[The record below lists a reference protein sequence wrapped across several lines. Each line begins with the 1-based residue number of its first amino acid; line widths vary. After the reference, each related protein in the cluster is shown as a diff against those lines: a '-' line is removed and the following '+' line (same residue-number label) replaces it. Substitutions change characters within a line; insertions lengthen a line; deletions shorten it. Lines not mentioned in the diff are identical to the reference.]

1 MEEQMEKKLAIV
13 GLGYVGLPLA
23 LTYALDGFQVSG
35 VDIDQRRIE
44 LIKASSLSMRE
55 DFDGVPVND
64 VLRTCLANGSLSV
77 TSNFDELPKDVAT
90 FIITVGIPIDR
101 TWALD
106 MSMLTGACA
115 ELGKLL
121 KKGDLVICRSTV
133 PVGTTR
139 GLVLSTL
146 ERASGLVAGTDFDLA
161 YSSERIAEGHAY
173 DEFRNMPLVVG
184 GINAKSLDRA
194 TQVLGAVN
202 REPVFKASSIE
213 LVEAAKMFENAQR
226 DVNIAVADQLAR
238 FANRFD
244 IPTWELVEACNT
256 HSRVKILMPGIGV
269 GGHCIPYASPY
280 LFGSLASQ
288 DECADLLPT
297 FVSARQ
303 ANADQPGYIAG
314 RMSRRMGGLTGKHV
328 LFVGIAMKDYSDD
341 VTGSPA
347 VDLATALVQVGAEVR
362 VLDSIAETPREFG
375 RETDIDAGSLWA
387 DALVLPI
394 RQANVDYE
402 RLKKLVV
409 AATGRVILCDFRG
422 VFEHDADVLQQSWYV
437 RL

>member
-1 MEEQMEKKLAIV
+1 MEKKLAIV

-23 LTYALDGFQVSG
+23 LTYALDGFSVSG
-35 VDIDQRRIE
+35 VDIDPRRIQS
-44 LIKASSLSMRE
+44 IRTSSLGMRE

-64 VLRTCLANGSLSV
+64 VLRTCLANGSLYV
-77 TSNFDELPKDVAT
+77 TSKFDELPKDVAT
-90 FIITVGIPIDR
+90 FIVTVGIPIDKA
-101 TWALD
+101 WALD
-106 MSMLTGACA
+106 MSMLTSACT

-139 GLVLSTL
+139 GLVCSTL
-146 ERASGLVAGTDFDLA
+146 EHESGLAAGTDFDLA

-184 GINAKSLDRA
+184 GIDAKSLDRA

-238 FANRFD
+238 FADHFH

-280 LFGSLASQ
+280 LFGSLSSQ
-288 DECADLLPT
+288 DECAALLPT
-297 FVSARQ
+297 FVSARE
-303 ANADQPGYIAG
+303 ANAAQPAYIAG
-314 RMSRRMGGLTGKHV
+314 RMAARMGGLVGKHV
-328 LFVGIAMKDYSDD
+328 LFIGIAMKDYSDD
-341 VTGSPA
+341 VTVSPA
-347 VDLATALVQVGAEVR
+347 VDLAAALVKAGAEVH
-362 VLDSIAETPREFG
+362 VLDTIAEAPKSYE
-375 RETDIDAGSLWA
+375 RETDINTGSSWA
-387 DALVLPI
+387 DAIVLPI
-394 RQANVDYE
+394 RQGHVDYDHV
-402 RLKKLVV
+402 KSAV
-409 AATGRVILCDFRG
+409 AQAAGRIVLFDFRG
-422 VFEHDADVLQQSWYV
+422 VFEHDSDVLQQAWYA

>member
-1 MEEQMEKKLAIV
+1 MEKKLAIV

-35 VDIDQRRIE
+35 VDIDPRRIE
-44 LIKASSLSMRE
+44 SIKTSTLSMRE

-77 TSNFDELPKDVAT
+77 TSTFDELPKDVAT
-90 FIITVGIPIDR
+90 FVITVGIPID
-101 TWALD
+101 TAWALD

-146 ERASGLVAGTDFDLA
+146 ERTSGLVAGTDFDLA

-184 GINAKSLDRA
+184 GINEQSLERA
-194 TQVLGAVN
+194 SQVLGAVN

-238 FANRFD
+238 FANHFD

-280 LFGSLASQ
+280 LFGSLSSR
-288 DECADLLPT
+288 DEYCDLLPT

-303 ANADQPGYIAG
+303 ANAAQPDYIAG
-314 RMSRRMGGLTGKHV
+314 RMSRRMGGLAGKHI
-328 LFVGIAMKDYSDD
+328 LFIGIAMKDYSDD
-341 VTGSPA
+341 VTVSPA
-347 VDLATALVQVGAEVR
+347 VDLAKALAKAGAEVR
-362 VLDSIAETPREFG
+362 VLDSVAGVPKEFG
-375 RETDIDAGSLWA
+375 SETDIDAGSLWA

-394 RQANVDYE
+394 RQSNVDYE
-402 RLKKLVV
+402 RIKKAVV
-409 AATGRVILCDFRG
+409 TAAGRLILCDFRG
-422 VFEHDADVLQQSWYV
+422 VFEHDNDVLQQPWYV

>member
-1 MEEQMEKKLAIV
+1 MDKKLAIV

-23 LTYALDGFQVSG
+23 LTYALDGFEVSG
-35 VDIDQRRIE
+35 VDIDPRRIDSIRAAA
-44 LIKASSLSMRE
+44 LGMRE

-64 VLRTCLANGSLSV
+64 VLRTCLGNGSLHV
-77 TSNFDELPKDVAT
+77 TSVFGELPRDVST
-90 FIITVGIPIDR
+90 YVVTVGIPIDA

-106 MSMLTGACA
+106 MSMLTGACT

-139 GLVLSTL
+139 GLVRTTL
-146 ERASGLVAGTDFDLA
+146 ERESGLTAGTDFDLA

-184 GINAKSLDRA
+184 GINARSLDRA
-194 TQVLGAVN
+194 TEVLGAVN

-226 DVNIAVADQLAR
+226 DVNIAIADQLAR
-238 FANRFD
+238 FANRFG

-256 HSRVKILMPGIGV
+256 HKRVKILMPGIGV

-280 LFGSLASQ
+280 LFGSLTSQ
-288 DECADLLPT
+288 DECNRLLPT

-303 ANADQPGYIAG
+303 ANAAQPVYIAE
-314 RMSRRMGGLTGKHV
+314 RMSTTLHGLEGKHV
-328 LFVGIAMKDYSDD
+328 LVVGIAMKDFSDD
-341 VTGSPA
+341 ITVSPA
-347 VDLATALVQVGAEVR
+347 VDLARELVRQGADVR
-362 VLDSIAETPREFG
+362 VLDSIAETPAEFSREADLDG
-375 RETDIDAGSLWA
+375 GCIWA
-387 DALVLPI
+387 NALVLPI
-394 RQANVDYE
+394 QQGNVEYNH
-402 RLKKLVV
+402 LKDIVK
-409 AATGRVILCDFRG
+409 AAAGRITLFDFRG
-422 VFEHDADVLQQSWYV
+422 VYEHDADVLRQPWYM

>member
-1 MEEQMEKKLAIV
+1 MEEKMERKLAMV

-35 VDIDQRRIE
+35 VDIDPRRIE
-44 LIKASSLSMRE
+44 SIKTSSLGMHE
-55 DFDGVPVND
+55 DFDGIPVND
-64 VLRTCLANGSLSV
+64 VLRTCLANGSLNV
-77 TSNFDELPKDVAT
+77 TSKFDELPKDVAT
-90 FIITVGIPIDR
+90 FIITVGIPIDHA
-101 TWALD
+101 WSLD
-106 MSMLTGACA
+106 MGMLTGACT

-121 KKGDLVICRSTV
+121 KRGDLVICRSTV

-146 ERASGLVAGTDFDLA
+146 ERTSGLVAGTDFDLA

-184 GINAKSLDRA
+184 GINGRSLDRA
-194 TQVLGAVN
+194 IQVLGAVN

-238 FANRFD
+238 FANHFD

-280 LFGSLASQ
+280 LFGSLSSQ
-288 DECADLLPT
+288 DECDDLLPT
-297 FVSARQ
+297 FISARQ
-303 ANADQPGYIAG
+303 ANAAQPGYIAG
-314 RMSRRMGGLTGKHV
+314 RMSRRMGGLAGKHV

-347 VDLATALVQVGAEVR
+347 VDLATALAKAGAEVR
-362 VLDSIAETPREFG
+362 VLDSVAEVPREFG

-387 DALVLPI
+387 NALVLPI
-394 RQANVDYE
+394 RQGNVDYE
-402 RLKKLVV
+402 RVKKLVV
-409 AATGRVILCDFRG
+409 VAAGRLILCDFRG
-422 VFEHDADVLQQSWYV
+422 VFEHDADVLQQPWYV

>member
-1 MEEQMEKKLAIV
+1 MEKKLAIV

-35 VDIDQRRIE
+35 VDIDPRRIAS
-44 LIKASSLSMRE
+44 IKASSLSMRE

-64 VLRTCLANGSLSV
+64 VLRRCLSDGSLNV
-77 TSNFDELPKDVAT
+77 TSRFDELPEDMAT
-90 FIITVGIPIDR
+90 FIITVGIPIDHA
-101 TWALD
+101 WALD
-106 MSMLTGACA
+106 MSMLTGACT

-146 ERASGLVAGTDFDLA
+146 ERESGLVAGMDFDLA

-184 GINAKSLDRA
+184 GINGRSLDRA

-202 REPVFKASSIE
+202 REPVFKASSME

-226 DVNIAVADQLAR
+226 DVNIAIADQLTR
-238 FANRFD
+238 FANRFG

-280 LFGSLASQ
+280 LFGSLSTQ
-288 DECADLLPT
+288 DECGDLLPT

-303 ANADQPGYIAG
+303 ANAAQPGYIAG
-314 RMSRRMGGLTGKHV
+314 RMASRMGGLAGKHV
-328 LFVGIAMKDYSDD
+328 LFFGIAMKDYSDD
-341 VTGSPA
+341 ITVSPA
-347 VDLATALVQVGAEVR
+347 VDLAAALAKAGAEVR
-362 VLDSIAETPREFG
+362 VFDGIAEAPRDFG

-394 RQANVDYE
+394 RQTNVDYE
-402 RLKKLVV
+402 RIKKTVM
-409 AATGRVILCDFRG
+409 AAAGRLTLFDFRG
-422 VFEHDADVLQQSWYV
+422 VFEHDGDVLAQPWYV

>member
-1 MEEQMEKKLAIV
+1 MEKKLAIV

-35 VDIDQRRIE
+35 VDIDPCRIE
-44 LIKASSLSMRE
+44 SIKAFSLGMRE
-55 DFDGVPVND
+55 DFDSIPVND
-64 VLRTCLANGSLSV
+64 VLRTCLANGSLNV
-77 TSNFDELPKDVAT
+77 TSRFDELPKDVSI
-90 FIITVGIPIDR
+90 FIITVGIPIDHA
-101 TWALD
+101 WALD
-106 MSMLTGACA
+106 MSMLAGACA
-115 ELGKLL
+115 ELGKRL

-146 ERASGLVAGTDFDLA
+146 ERTSGLVAGADFDLA

-184 GINAKSLDRA
+184 GINGRSLDRA
-194 TQVLGAVN
+194 TRVLGAVN
-202 REPVFKASSIE
+202 RKPVFKASSIE

-226 DVNIAVADQLAR
+226 DVNIAIANQLAR

-244 IPTWELVEACNT
+244 IPTWELIEACNT

-280 LFGSLASQ
+280 LFGSLSSQ
-288 DECADLLPT
+288 DECNDLLPT
-297 FVSARQ
+297 FASARQ
-303 ANADQPGYIAG
+303 ANTAQPGYIAG
-314 RMSRRMGGLTGKHV
+314 RMSRRIGELAGKHV

-347 VDLATALVQVGAEVR
+347 VDLAMALTKAGSEVR
-362 VLDSIAETPREFG
+362 VLDSIAEAPREFG
-375 RETDIDAGSLWA
+375 RETDIDAGSSWA

-394 RQANVDYE
+394 RQGNVDYE
-402 RLKKLVV
+402 HVKNAV
-409 AATGRVILCDFRG
+409 AAAAGRLILFDFRG
-422 VFEHDADVLQQSWYV
+422 VFEHDADVLQQPWYV

>member
-1 MEEQMEKKLAIV
+1 MMEKKLAIV

-35 VDIDQRRIE
+35 VDVDPRRIE
-44 LIKASSLSMRE
+44 SIKTASLGMRE
-55 DFDGVPVND
+55 DFDGVPVNS
-64 VLRTCLANGSLSV
+64 VLRTCLSNGSLRV
-77 TSNFDELPKDVAT
+77 TSAFAELPGDVST
-90 FIITVGIPIDR
+90 FVVTVGIPIHADW
-101 TWALD
+101 TLD
-106 MSMLTGACA
+106 MSMLTSACT

-139 GLVLSTL
+139 GLVRTIL
-146 ERASGLVAGTDFDLA
+146 EQESGLTAGVDFDLA

-184 GINAKSLDRA
+184 GINVRSLNRA
-194 TQVLGAVN
+194 TEVLGAVN

-226 DVNIAVADQLAR
+226 DVNIAIADQLAR
-238 FANRFD
+238 FANRFS

-256 HSRVKILMPGIGV
+256 HKRVKILMPGIGV

-280 LFGSLASQ
+280 LFGSLKNQ
-288 DECADLLPT
+288 DECEQLLPT

-303 ANADQPGYIAG
+303 ANAAQPAYIA
-314 RMSRRMGGLTGKHV
+314 RRISDILHGLAGKRI
-328 LFVGIAMKDYSDD
+328 LMVGIAMKDFSDD
-341 VTGSPA
+341 ITVSPA
-347 VDLATALVQVGAEVR
+347 ADLARELVRGGADMH
-362 VLDSIAETPREFG
+362 VLDDIAETPAEFT
-375 RETDIDAGSLWA
+375 RETEAENGCAWA

-394 RQANVDYE
+394 QQGNVDYD
-402 RLKKLVV
+402 RIKHAVQ
-409 AATGRVILCDFRG
+409 AAAGRITLFDFRG
-422 VFEHDADVLQQSWYV
+422 IFEHDADILHESWYV

>member
-1 MEEQMEKKLAIV
+1 MERKLAIV

-35 VDIDQRRIE
+35 VDIDPRRIE
-44 LIKASSLSMRE
+44 SIKASSLGMRE
-55 DFDGVPVND
+55 DFDGIPVND
-64 VLRTCLANGSLSV
+64 VLRTCLANGSLNV
-77 TSNFDELPKDVAT
+77 TSRFDELPKDVAT
-90 FIITVGIPIDR
+90 FIITVGIPIDHA
-101 TWALD
+101 WALD
-106 MSMLTGACA
+106 MSMLAGACA
-115 ELGKLL
+115 DLGKLL

-139 GLVLSTL
+139 GLVLTTL
-146 ERASGLVAGTDFDLA
+146 ERESGLVAGTDFDLA

-184 GINAKSLDRA
+184 GINRRSLDRA

-226 DVNIAVADQLAR
+226 DVNIAIADQLAR

-244 IPTWELVEACNT
+244 IPTWELIEACNT

-288 DECADLLPT
+288 DECNDLLPT
-297 FVSARQ
+297 FASARH
-303 ANADQPGYIAG
+303 ANAAQPHYIAE
-314 RMSRRMGGLTGKHV
+314 RMSRRMSGLAGKHV

-341 VTGSPA
+341 ITVSPA
-347 VDLATALVQVGAEVR
+347 VDLARALAKAGAQVHV
-362 VLDSIAETPREFG
+362 VDSIAEAPREFG
-375 RETDIDAGSLWA
+375 REMDIDAGCLWA
-387 DALVLPI
+387 DAVVLPI
-394 RQANVDYE
+394 RQGNVDYE
-402 RLKKLVV
+402 GLKKLVV
-409 AATGRVILCDFRG
+409 AAAGRVILCDFRG
-422 VFEHDADVLQQSWYV
+422 VFEHDADVLQQPWYV

>member
-1 MEEQMEKKLAIV
+1 MERKLVIV

-35 VDIDQRRIE
+35 VDIDSRRIE
-44 LIKASSLSMRE
+44 SIKASSLGMRE

-64 VLRTCLANGSLSV
+64 VLRTCLANGSLNV
-77 TSNFDELPKDVAT
+77 TSKFDELPKDVTT
-90 FIITVGIPIDR
+90 FIITVGIPIDSA
-101 TWALD
+101 WALD

-146 ERASGLVAGTDFDLA
+146 ERTSGLVAGTDFDLA

-184 GINAKSLDRA
+184 GINGRSLDRA

-226 DVNIAVADQLAR
+226 DVNIAIADQLVR
-238 FANRFD
+238 FANHFD

-280 LFGSLASQ
+280 LFGSLSSQ
-288 DECADLLPT
+288 DECDDLLPT

-303 ANADQPGYIAG
+303 ANAAQPGYIAG
-314 RMSRRMGGLTGKHV
+314 RISRRMGGLVGKHV

-341 VTGSPA
+341 VTVSPA
-347 VDLATALVQVGAEVR
+347 VDLATALARAGAEVR
-362 VLDSIAETPREFG
+362 VLDSIAEAPREFG
-375 RETDIDAGSLWA
+375 RETDIEAGSLWA

-394 RQANVDYE
+394 RQGNVDYE
-402 RLKKLVV
+402 RLKKAVV
-409 AATGRVILCDFRG
+409 AEAGRLILCDFRG
-422 VFEHDADVLQQSWYV
+422 VFEHDGDVLQQPWYV

>member
-1 MEEQMEKKLAIV
+1 MDKKLAIV

-23 LTYALDGFQVSG
+23 LTYALDGFEVSG
-35 VDIDQRRIE
+35 VDIDPRRIDS
-44 LIKASSLSMRE
+44 IRAASLGMRE
-55 DFDGVPVND
+55 DFDGVPVNS
-64 VLRTCLANGSLSV
+64 VLRTCLDNGSLRV
-77 TSNFDELPKDVAT
+77 TSVFRELPRDVST
-90 FIITVGIPIDR
+90 YVVTVGIPIDA

-106 MSMLTGACA
+106 MNMLTGACT

-139 GLVLSTL
+139 GLVRATL
-146 ERASGLVAGTDFDLA
+146 ERESGLTAGTDFDLA

-184 GINAKSLDRA
+184 GINARSLDRA
-194 TQVLGAVN
+194 TEVLGAVN

-238 FANRFD
+238 FANRFG

-256 HSRVKILMPGIGV
+256 HKRVKILMPGIGV

-280 LFGSLASQ
+280 LFGSLSSQ
-288 DECADLLPT
+288 DECNRLLPT

-303 ANADQPGYIAG
+303 ANAAQPAYIAE
-314 RMSRRMGGLTGKHV
+314 RMSTTLHGLAGRHV
-328 LFVGIAMKDYSDD
+328 LVVGIAMKDFSDD
-341 VTGSPA
+341 VTVSPA
-347 VDLATALVQVGAEVR
+347 VDLARELVRQRADVR
-362 VLDSIAETPREFG
+362 VLDSVAEAPAEFSREA
-375 RETDIDAGSLWA
+375 DLDAGCVWA

-394 RQANVDYE
+394 QQGNVRYSH
-402 RLKKLVV
+402 LKDTVK
-409 AATGRVILCDFRG
+409 AAAGRITLFDFRG
-422 VFEHDADVLQQSWYV
+422 VYEHDADVLQQPWYV

>member
-1 MEEQMEKKLAIV
+1 MEKKLAIV

-35 VDIDQRRIE
+35 VDIDPHRIE
-44 LIKASSLSMRE
+44 SIKASSLGMRE
-55 DFDGVPVND
+55 DFDGVPVNS
-64 VLRTCLANGSLSV
+64 VLRSCLANGSLQV
-77 TSNFDELPKDVAT
+77 TSVFGELPNDVST
-90 FIITVGIPIDR
+90 YVITVGIPIDD

-106 MSMLTGACA
+106 MSMLTGACT
-115 ELGKLL
+115 ELGKVL
-121 KKGDLVICRSTV
+121 KRGDLVICRSTV

-139 GLVLSTL
+139 GLVRTTL
-146 ERASGLVAGTDFDLA
+146 ERQSGLTAGTDFDLA

-184 GINAKSLDRA
+184 GINARSLDRA
-194 TQVLGAVN
+194 TEVLGAVN

-226 DVNIAVADQLAR
+226 DVNIAIADQLAR
-238 FANRFD
+238 FANHFD

-256 HSRVKILMPGIGV
+256 HTRVKILVPGVGV

-280 LFGSLASQ
+280 LFGSLKGQ
-288 DECADLLPT
+288 DECNRLLPT

-303 ANADQPGYIAG
+303 ANAAQPAYIAE
-314 RMSRRMGGLTGKHV
+314 RISATLRGLAGKHV
-328 LFVGIAMKDYSDD
+328 LFVGIAMKDLSDD
-341 VTGSPA
+341 VTVSPA
-347 VDLATALVQVGAEVR
+347 VDLARELARKGAIVH
-362 VLDSIAETPREFG
+362 VLDSVAEAPPEFT
-375 RETDIDAGSLWA
+375 RAAEIDAGCAWA

-394 RQANVDYE
+394 RQGNVNYDHIKDTV
-402 RLKKLVV
+402 R
-409 AATGRVILCDFRG
+409 AAVGRITLFDFRG
-422 VFEHDADVLQQSWYV
+422 VFEHDADVVHQAWYI

>member
-1 MEEQMEKKLAIV
+1 MERKLAIV

-23 LTYALDGFQVSG
+23 LTYALDGFQVFG
-35 VDIDQRRIE
+35 VDVDPRRIE
-44 LIKASSLSMRE
+44 SIKASSLGMRE

-64 VLRTCLANGSLSV
+64 VLRTCLANGSLNV
-77 TSNFDELPKDVAT
+77 TSKFDELPKDVAT
-90 FIITVGIPIDR
+90 FIITVGIPIDKAC
-101 TWALD
+101 ALD

-146 ERASGLVAGTDFDLA
+146 ERTSGLVAGTDFDLA

-184 GINAKSLDRA
+184 GINGRSLDRA

-226 DVNIAVADQLAR
+226 DVNIAIADQLAR
-238 FANRFD
+238 FANHFD

-256 HSRVKILMPGIGV
+256 HSRVKILTPGIGV

-280 LFGSLASQ
+280 LFGSLSSQ
-288 DECADLLPT
+288 DECDDLLPT

-303 ANADQPGYIAG
+303 ANAAQPGYIAE
-314 RMSRRMGGLTGKHV
+314 RMSRRLGGLAGKHV

-341 VTGSPA
+341 VSGSPA
-347 VDLATALVQVGAEVR
+347 VDLATALATAGAEVH
-362 VLDSIAETPREFG
+362 VLDNIAEVPREFA
-375 RETDIDAGSLWA
+375 REMDIDAGSLWA

-394 RQANVDYE
+394 RQGNVDYE
-402 RLKKLVV
+402 RVKKAVV
-409 AATGRVILCDFRG
+409 AAAGRLILCDFRG
-422 VFEHDADVLQQSWYV
+422 VFEHDDDVLQQPWYV
-437 RL
+437 CL

>member
-1 MEEQMEKKLAIV
+1 MEKKLAIV

-35 VDIDQRRIE
+35 VDIDSHRIE
-44 LIKASSLSMRE
+44 SIKAASLGMRE
-55 DFDGVPVND
+55 DFDGVPVNS
-64 VLRTCLANGSLSV
+64 VLRSCLANGSLQV
-77 TSNFDELPKDVAT
+77 TDVFRELPDDVST
-90 FIITVGIPIDR
+90 YVITVGIPIDNQ
-101 TWALD
+101 WALD
-106 MSMLTGACA
+106 MSMLTGACT

-139 GLVLSTL
+139 GLVRMTL
-146 ERASGLVAGTDFDLA
+146 ERESGLTAGTDFDLA

-184 GINAKSLDRA
+184 GINARSLDRA
-194 TQVLGAVN
+194 TEILGAVN

-226 DVNIAVADQLAR
+226 DVNIAIADQLAR
-238 FANRFD
+238 FANHFN

-256 HSRVKILMPGIGV
+256 HKRVKILMPGIGV

-280 LFGSLASQ
+280 LFGSLDSR
-288 DECADLLPT
+288 DECNRLLPT

-303 ANADQPGYIAG
+303 ANAEQPAYIADRITG
-314 RMSRRMGGLTGKHV
+314 TLGGISGKHL
-328 LFVGIAMKDYSDD
+328 LFVGIAMKDFSDD
-341 VTGSPA
+341 ITVSPA
-347 VDLATALVQVGAEVR
+347 VDLARELARRGASIH
-362 VLDSIAETPREFG
+362 VLDSVAEVPAEFV
-375 RETDIDAGSLWA
+375 RETELNSGCAWA
-387 DALVLPI
+387 DALILPI
-394 RQANVDYE
+394 QQGNVDYN
-402 RLKKLVV
+402 RVKDIIST
-409 AATGRVILCDFRG
+409 AAGRITLFDFRG
-422 VFEHDADVLQQSWYV
+422 IFEHDAEVVHQRWYA

>member
-1 MEEQMEKKLAIV
+1 MERKLAIV

-23 LTYALDGFQVSG
+23 LTYALDGFRVSG
-35 VDIDQRRIE
+35 VDIDPHRIE
-44 LIKASSLSMRE
+44 SIRTSSLSMRE
-55 DFDGVPVND
+55 DFDSIPVND
-64 VLRTCLANGSLSV
+64 VLRTCLLNGSFNV
-77 TSNFDELPKDVAT
+77 TSKFNELPNDVSV
-90 FIITVGIPIDR
+90 FVITVGIPIDKA
-101 TWALD
+101 WALD
-106 MSMLTGACA
+106 MSMLAGACA
-115 ELGKLL
+115 ELGRLL

-139 GLVLSTL
+139 GLVRSTL
-146 ERASGLVAGTDFDLA
+146 EHASGLRAGTDFDLA

-184 GINAKSLDRA
+184 GIDQQSLDRA
-194 TQVLGAVN
+194 ADILGAVN

-238 FANRFD
+238 FANHFD
-244 IPTWELVEACNT
+244 IPTWELVQACNT

-280 LFGSLASQ
+280 LFGSLSSQ
-288 DECADLLPT
+288 DECNELLPT

-303 ANADQPGYIAG
+303 ANASQPAYIAE
-314 RMSRRMGGLTGKHV
+314 RMSRKIGGLAGKHV
-328 LFVGIAMKDYSDD
+328 LFIGIAMKDYSDD
-341 VTGSPA
+341 VTVSPA
-347 VDLATALVQVGAEVR
+347 VDLATTLAEAGAEVR
-362 VLDSIAETPREFG
+362 VLDSIAEVPQRFRREM
-375 RETDIDAGSLWA
+375 DIDAGSLWA

-394 RQANVDYE
+394 RQSNVDYE
-402 RLKKLVV
+402 HVKDVAMAAAGRL
-409 AATGRVILCDFRG
+409 ILCDFRG
-422 VFEHDADVLQQSWYV
+422 VFEQDTDLLRQSWYV

>member
-1 MEEQMEKKLAIV
+1 
-13 GLGYVGLPLA
+13 
-23 LTYALDGFQVSG
+23 
-35 VDIDQRRIE
+35 
-44 LIKASSLSMRE
+44 MRE

-64 VLRTCLANGSLSV
+64 VLRTCLADGRLKV
-77 TSNFDELPKDVAT
+77 TSKFDELPKDVTT
-90 FIITVGIPIDR
+90 FVITVGIPIDKA
-101 TWALD
+101 WALD
-106 MSMLTGACA
+106 MSMLTSACTQ
-115 ELGKLL
+115 LGKLL

-146 ERASGLVAGTDFDLA
+146 ERESGLAAGMDFDLA

-184 GINAKSLDRA
+184 GIDAKSLDRA
-194 TQVLGAVN
+194 TRILGAVN
-202 REPVFKASSIE
+202 CEPVFKASSIE

-226 DVNIAVADQLAR
+226 DVNIAIADQLAR
-238 FANRFD
+238 FANHFD

-280 LFGSLASQ
+280 LFGSLSGQ
-288 DECADLLPT
+288 DECDDLLPT

-303 ANADQPGYIAG
+303 ANAAQPAYIAARMAG
-314 RMSRRMGGLTGKHV
+314 RMSGLEGKRV

-341 VTGSPA
+341 VTVSPA
-347 VDLATALVQVGAEVR
+347 VDLATALVEAGAEVH
-362 VLDSIAETPREFG
+362 VLDSIAEAPAEFG
-375 RETDIDAGSLWA
+375 REKDIEAGSSWA
-387 DALVLPI
+387 DAIVLPI
-394 RQANVDYE
+394 RQSHVDYE
-402 RLKKLVV
+402 GLKTAV
-409 AATGRVILCDFRG
+409 AAAAGRLILFDFRG
-422 VFEHDADVLQQSWYV
+422 VFEHDGDVLQQPWYV

>member
-1 MEEQMEKKLAIV
+1 MENELAVI

-23 LTYALDGFQVSG
+23 LTYALDGFSVSG
-35 VDIDQRRIE
+35 VDIDLHRIE
-44 LIKASSLSMRE
+44 SIRTSSLGMRE

-77 TSNFDELPKDVAT
+77 TSKFDELPKDVAT
-90 FIITVGIPIDR
+90 FIITVGIPIDKA
-101 TWALD
+101 WALD
-106 MSMLTGACA
+106 MSMLQGACA
-115 ELGKLL
+115 GLGMLL
-121 KKGDLVICRSTV
+121 KRGDLVICRSTV

-139 GLVLSTL
+139 GLVRSTL
-146 ERASGLVAGTDFDLA
+146 ERASGLVAGKDFDLA

-184 GINAKSLDRA
+184 GINTRSLDRA
-194 TQVLGAVN
+194 TEVLGAVN

-238 FANRFD
+238 FANRFG

-280 LFGSLASQ
+280 LFGSLSDQ
-288 DECADLLPT
+288 DECVDLLPT
-297 FVSARQ
+297 FLSARQ
-303 ANADQPGYIAG
+303 ANAAQPGYIAG
-314 RMSRRMGGLTGKHV
+314 RMSRKMGGLTGKHV

-341 VTGSPA
+341 VSVSPA
-347 VDLATALVQVGAEVR
+347 VDLAVALAKAGAEVH
-362 VLDSIAETPREFG
+362 VLDSIAETPKEFQC
-375 RETDIDAGSLWA
+375 EKDIDAGSLWA

-394 RQANVDYE
+394 RQANVDYGHLKSVALAAAG
-402 RLKKLVV
+402 RL
-409 AATGRVILCDFRG
+409 ILCDFRG
-422 VFEHDADVLQQSWYV
+422 VFEHDADVLEQPWYV

>member
-1 MEEQMEKKLAIV
+1 MEEEMEKKLAII

-35 VDIDQRRIE
+35 VDIDPRRIE
-44 LIKASSLSMRE
+44 SIKACSLGMRE
-55 DFDGVPVND
+55 DFDGIPVND
-64 VLRTCLANGSLSV
+64 VLRTCLANGSLNV
-77 TSNFDELPKDVAT
+77 TSKFDELPKDVAT
-90 FIITVGIPIDR
+90 FIVTVGIPIDNA
-101 TWALD
+101 WALD

-146 ERASGLVAGTDFDLA
+146 ERTSGLVAGMDFDLA

-184 GINAKSLDRA
+184 GINGRSLDRA

-226 DVNIAVADQLAR
+226 DVNIAIADQLAR
-238 FANRFD
+238 FANYFD
-244 IPTWELVEACNT
+244 IPTWELVDACNT
-256 HSRVKILMPGIGV
+256 HSRVKILTPGIGV

-280 LFGSLASQ
+280 LFGSLSSQ
-288 DECADLLPT
+288 DECGDLLPT

-303 ANADQPGYIAG
+303 ANAAQPGYIAG
-314 RMSRRMGGLTGKHV
+314 RMSRRLGGLAGKHV

-341 VTGSPA
+341 VSASPA
-347 VDLATALVQVGAEVR
+347 VDLATALAKAGAEVR
-362 VLDSIAETPREFG
+362 VLDSIAEVPREFG

-394 RQANVDYE
+394 LQSNVDYE
-402 RLKKLVV
+402 RVKKLLV
-409 AATGRVILCDFRG
+409 AAAGRVILCDFRG
-422 VFEHDADVLQQSWYV
+422 VFEHDADVLQQPWYV

>member
-1 MEEQMEKKLAIV
+1 MEKKLAIV

-23 LTYALDGFQVSG
+23 LTYALDGFSVAG
-35 VDIDQRRIE
+35 VDIDPRRIE
-44 LIKASSLSMRE
+44 SIRASSLGMRE
-55 DFDGVPVND
+55 DFDGIPVND
-64 VLRTCLANGSLSV
+64 VLRTCLANGSLNV
-77 TSNFDELPKDVAT
+77 TSKFGELPKDVTT
-90 FIITVGIPIDR
+90 FIITVGIPIDK

-106 MSMLTGACA
+106 MGMLTGACT

-146 ERASGLVAGTDFDLA
+146 EHESSLKAGRDFDLA
-161 YSSERIAEGHAY
+161 YSSERIAEGRAY

-184 GINAKSLDRA
+184 GIDAKSLERA
-194 TQVLGAVN
+194 AEVLGAVN

-238 FANRFD
+238 FANHFG

-280 LFGSLASQ
+280 LFGSLSDQ
-288 DECADLLPT
+288 EECAKLLPT
-297 FVSARQ
+297 FVSARK
-303 ANADQPGYIAG
+303 ANSGQPAYIAA
-314 RMSRRMGGLTGKHV
+314 RMVASMGGLAGKHI

-341 VTGSPA
+341 VTVSPA
-347 VDLATALVQVGAEVR
+347 VDLAAALVEAGAEVH
-362 VLDSIAETPREFG
+362 VLDTIAEAPIG
-375 RETDIDAGSLWA
+375 LQRETDVDAGSSWA
-387 DALVLPI
+387 DAIVLPI
-394 RQANVDYE
+394 RQSHIDYG
-402 RLKKLVV
+402 RLKTLVAE
-409 AATGRVILCDFRG
+409 AAGRLVLFDFRG
-422 VFEHDADVLQQSWYV
+422 VFEHDNEVLDQPWYV

>member
-1 MEEQMEKKLAIV
+1 MEEKMERKLAIV

-35 VDIDQRRIE
+35 VDIDPRRIE
-44 LIKASSLSMRE
+44 SINAFSLSMRE

-64 VLRTCLANGSLSV
+64 VLRTCLANGSLNV
-77 TSNFDELPKDVAT
+77 TSRFDELPKDVVT
-90 FIITVGIPIDR
+90 FIITVGIPIDHA
-101 TWALD
+101 WALD
-106 MSMLTGACA
+106 MSMLTSACA
-115 ELGKLL
+115 KLGKLL

-146 ERASGLVAGTDFDLA
+146 ERESGLVAGTDFDLA

-184 GINAKSLDRA
+184 GINGRSLDRA
-194 TQVLGAVN
+194 TEVLGAVN

-226 DVNIAVADQLAR
+226 DVNIAIADQLAR

-244 IPTWELVEACNT
+244 IPTWELIEACNT

-288 DECADLLPT
+288 DECSDLLPT
-297 FVSARQ
+297 FASARH
-303 ANADQPGYIAG
+303 ANAAQPDYIAR
-314 RMSRRMGGLTGKHV
+314 RMSRRMGGLAGRHV
-328 LFVGIAMKDYSDD
+328 LFVGIAMKDCSDD
-341 VTGSPA
+341 VTVSPA
-347 VDLATALVQVGAEVR
+347 VDLARALTKAGAEVR
-362 VLDSIAETPREFG
+362 VLDSIAEAPREFG
-375 RETDIDAGSLWA
+375 RETDIDAGCLWA
-387 DALVLPI
+387 NAVVLPI
-394 RQANVDYE
+394 RQSNVDYGG
-402 RLKKLVV
+402 LKKLVV
-409 AATGRVILCDFRG
+409 AAAGRVILCDFRG
-422 VFEHDADVLQQSWYV
+422 VFEHDADVLQQPWYV

>member
-1 MEEQMEKKLAIV
+1 MEEKMEKKLAIV

-35 VDIDQRRIE
+35 VDIDTRRIE
-44 LIKASSLSMRE
+44 SINTSSLGMRE

-64 VLRTCLANGSLSV
+64 VLRTCLADGRLKV
-77 TSNFDELPKDVAT
+77 TSEFDELPKDVTT
-90 FIITVGIPIDR
+90 FVITVGIPIDKA
-101 TWALD
+101 WALD
-106 MSMLTGACA
+106 MSMLTSACTQ
-115 ELGKLL
+115 LGKLL

-146 ERASGLVAGTDFDLA
+146 ERESGLAAGVDFDLA

-184 GINAKSLDRA
+184 GIDAKSLDRA
-194 TQVLGAVN
+194 TRILGAVN

-226 DVNIAVADQLAR
+226 DVNIAIADQLAR

-280 LFGSLASQ
+280 LFGSLSGQ
-288 DECADLLPT
+288 DECDDLLPT

-303 ANADQPGYIAG
+303 ANAAQPAYIAA
-314 RMSRRMGGLTGKHV
+314 RMAGRMGGLEGKRV

-341 VTGSPA
+341 VTVSPA
-347 VDLATALVQVGAEVR
+347 VDLATALVKAGAEVH
-362 VLDSIAETPREFG
+362 VLDTIAEAPGEFG
-375 RETDIDAGSLWA
+375 RETDIEAGSSWA
-387 DALVLPI
+387 DAIVLPI
-394 RQANVDYE
+394 RQSHVDYE
-402 RLKKLVV
+402 GLKTAV
-409 AATGRVILCDFRG
+409 AAAAGRLVLFDFRG
-422 VFEHDADVLQQSWYV
+422 VFEHDGDVLQQPWYV

>member
-1 MEEQMEKKLAIV
+1 MEKKLAVV

-35 VDIDQRRIE
+35 VDIDPRRIAS
-44 LIKASSLSMRE
+44 INTSSLSMRE

-64 VLRTCLANGSLSV
+64 VLRRCLADGSLTV
-77 TSNFDELPKDVAT
+77 TSKFDDLPKDVAT
-90 FIITVGIPIDR
+90 FIVTVGIPIDHA
-101 TWALD
+101 WVLD
-106 MSMLTGACA
+106 MSMLTGACT

-146 ERASGLVAGTDFDLA
+146 ERESKLVAGTDFDLA
-161 YSSERIAEGHAY
+161 YSSERIAEGRAY
-173 DEFRNMPLVVG
+173 DEFRHMPLVVG
-184 GINAKSLDRA
+184 GINGRSLDRA

-202 REPVFKASSIE
+202 SEPVFKASSIE

-238 FANRFD
+238 FANRFG

-256 HSRVKILMPGIGV
+256 HSRVRILMPGIGV

-280 LFGSLASQ
+280 LFGSLSGSE
-288 DECADLLPT
+288 ECGDLLPT
-297 FVSARQ
+297 FVSARR
-303 ANADQPGYIAG
+303 ANAAQPAYIASRMARAMRGLAG
-314 RMSRRMGGLTGKHV
+314 RHI

-341 VTGSPA
+341 VSVSPA
-347 VDLATALVQVGAEVR
+347 VDLASALVEAGAEVR
-362 VLDSIAETPREFG
+362 VFDRIAEAPREFAH
-375 RETDIDAGSLWA
+375 ETDIDAGSSWA

-402 RLKKLVV
+402 HIKRMAMTAAGRL
-409 AATGRVILCDFRG
+409 TLCDFRG
-422 VFEHDADVLQQSWYV
+422 VFEHDDDVLGQPWYV

>member
-1 MEEQMEKKLAIV
+1 MEEKMETKLAIV

-35 VDIDQRRIE
+35 VDIDARRIAS
-44 LIKASSLSMRE
+44 ISTSSLGMRE

-64 VLRTCLANGSLSV
+64 VLRTCLADGRLMV
-77 TSNFDELPKDVAT
+77 TSKFDELPKDVTT
-90 FIITVGIPIDR
+90 FIITVGIPIDKA
-101 TWALD
+101 WSLD
-106 MSMLTGACA
+106 MSMLMSACTQ
-115 ELGKLL
+115 LGKLL

-146 ERASGLVAGTDFDLA
+146 ERESGLAAGTDFDLA

-184 GINAKSLDRA
+184 GIDAKSLDRA
-194 TQVLGAVN
+194 TQILGAVN

-244 IPTWELVEACNT
+244 IPTWELIEACNT

-280 LFGSLASQ
+280 LFGSLSDQ
-288 DECADLLPT
+288 DECDELLPT
-297 FVSARQ
+297 FVSARR
-303 ANADQPGYIAG
+303 ANTAQPAYIAA
-314 RMSRRMGGLTGKHV
+314 RMARSMCGLEGKRI

-341 VTGSPA
+341 VTVSPA
-347 VDLATALVQVGAEVR
+347 VDLATALAKAGAEVH
-362 VLDSIAETPREFG
+362 VLDTIAEAPREFG
-375 RETDIDAGSLWA
+375 RETDIETGSSWA
-387 DALVLPI
+387 DAIVLPI
-394 RQANVDYE
+394 RQSHVDYE
-402 RLKKLVV
+402 TLKTVV
-409 AATGRVILCDFRG
+409 AAAAGRLVLFDFRG
-422 VFEHDADVLQQSWYV
+422 VFEHDGDVLQQPWYV